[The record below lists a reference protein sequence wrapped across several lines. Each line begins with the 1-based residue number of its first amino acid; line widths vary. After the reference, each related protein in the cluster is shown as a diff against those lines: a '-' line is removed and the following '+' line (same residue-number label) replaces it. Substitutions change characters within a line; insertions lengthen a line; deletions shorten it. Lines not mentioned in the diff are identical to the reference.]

1 MAIKPELD
9 ALILATLQE
18 GPKHG
23 YDIAKAIRDRSQELI
38 KVGEGRLYPALH
50 ALEEHGMVCA
60 EWVPQ
65 EGKPSRK
72 VYSLTESGK
81 KELADRKALWEKY
94 ASRISA
100 IMNPRQPLKEGSR
113 G

>member
-9 ALILATLQE
+9 ALILATLQD

-23 YDIAKAIRDRSQELI
+23 YDIAKAIRDKSQELI
-38 KVGEGRLYPALH
+38 KVGEGRLYPTLH
-50 ALEEHGMVCA
+50 AMEEQGLISA
-60 EWVPQ
+60 QWVLQ

-72 VYSLTESGK
+72 VYSLTDNGK
-81 KELADRKALWEKY
+81 KELAEKKALWEKY

-100 IMNPRQPLKEGSR
+100 IMNPSQPLKEGSR